1 MATYILGFTGQTGN
15 CYTLHVLLAGP
26 VVTVDHLGRESEHSP
41 LPGWVTE
48 RCLKPGHR
56 PACV

>member
-1 MATYILGFTGQTGN
+1 MARYILGFTGQRGS
-15 CYTLHVLLAGP
+15 CYTLCVLLAGP
-26 VVTVDHLGRESEHSP
+26 GVTVGHLGRESEHSP

-48 RCLKPGHR
+48 QFLKPGHQ